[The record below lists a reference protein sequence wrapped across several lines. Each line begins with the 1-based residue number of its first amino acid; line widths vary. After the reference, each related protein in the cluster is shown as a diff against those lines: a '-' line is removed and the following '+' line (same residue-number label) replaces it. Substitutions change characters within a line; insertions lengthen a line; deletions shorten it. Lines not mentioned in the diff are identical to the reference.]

1 MLYIYKI
8 LVVNWLVVLKICEDL
23 ITLYTGFIDLT
34 IRPRASMLFKVAFPP
49 PNNTYHSHL
58 YRPSRTF
65 KLRFG
70 GVSREFGRD
79 MVCILVKH
87 SRVKIPMV
95 RKFSIMVINSD
106 RRYTEWPARKIIQ
119 VTNLSTNTDKWGKK
133 FKFVSIC

>member
-70 GVSREFGRD
+70 GVSSSFVLAMAILAQLLLARMQSMARPNSLGMRYGAEEYQKSTIRYWLFNYSTSIPVYHIIKSSTRD
-79 MVCILVKH
+79 I
-87 SRVKIPMV
+87 
-95 RKFSIMVINSD
+95 
-106 RRYTEWPARKIIQ
+106 
-119 VTNLSTNTDKWGKK
+119 
-133 FKFVSIC
+133 

>member
-70 GVSREFGRD
+70 GVSREFGRA
-79 MVCILVKH
+79 ILKAIVRILMRR
-87 SRVKIPMV
+87 SRAKIPITRTNQPDIPPKRAEDIFTV
-95 RKFSIMVINSD
+95 RKFS
-106 RRYTEWPARKIIQ
+106 Q
-119 VTNLSTNTDKWGKK
+119 VST
-133 FKFVSIC
+133 VP

>member
-23 ITLYTGFIDLT
+23 IALYTGFIDLT
-34 IRPRASMLFKVAFPP
+34 IRPRASMLFEVAFPP

-70 GVSREFGRD
+70 GVSREFGRA
-79 MVCILVKH
+79 ILKA
-87 SRVKIPMV
+87 IV
-95 RKFSIMVINSD
+95 RILIGYLP
-106 RRYTEWPARKIIQ
+106 RRFAFR
-119 VTNLSTNTDKWGKK
+119 
-133 FKFVSIC
+133 